1 MIIVHAILQFYFKGG
16 KEQVA
21 NFLKITLISL
31 LLALP
36 TMAQKGDWSF
46 VYYESAPTLDGQ
58 MPPPPLFDYIS
69 LREDGK
75 GTVGMKLKGRAETI
89 LYKVKK
95 DVLSFD
101 IPMEDG
107 KPPIHFVTKFTE
119 KKGTLLLTGKNSKIV
134 FMKSEGLIVD
144 ESLVGSYD
152 GGTPQFPE
160 VMEITSDGVLR
171 MEKSHLMGYYRL
183 WKNTDGVLC
192 LTMLAGMPNSKW
204 HTFLWQ
210 LRRNGKTLTMT
221 PVTQKGPSA
230 KHSSVWTKRE
240 TPANPEPT
248 AEKGE

>member
-1 MIIVHAILQFYFKGG
+1 MVTAMLFSRIMVVL
-16 KEQVA
+16 
-21 NFLKITLISL
+21 TLF
-31 LLALP
+31 ALP
-36 TMAQKGDWSF
+36 LMAQKGDWSF
-46 VYYESAPTLDGQ
+46 IYYESAPTVDGA

-69 LREDGK
+69 LRENGK
-75 GTVGMKLKGRAETI
+75 GTVGMKLKSRAESI
-89 LYKVKK
+89 VYNVKK
-95 DVLSFD
+95 NVLSFD
-101 IPMEDG
+101 IPMGDD
-107 KPPIHFVTKFTE
+107 KPPIHFVTKFEE

-134 FMKSEGLIVD
+134 FIKSDGLIND
-144 ESLVGSYD
+144 ESLVGVYD

-160 VMEITSDGVLR
+160 VMEITSEGVLR

-183 WKNTDGVLC
+183 WKNTDGILC
-192 LTMLAGMPNSKW
+192 LTLLAGMPNSKW

-240 TPANPEPT
+240 RPANPEPT